1 MRITGCYGQTLPKS
15 LILLIIISLKILY
28 VSSSPDKE
36 KHIMKI
42 VHIDQFFPHPR
53 MRLVKITTD
62 NGLVGWGETTLEGK
76 PKSTIA
82 AVEELADYLI
92 SKDPLRIEHHWQHIY
107 RSAFFRGGNVLMSAL
122 SGIDQALWDIAGKYH
137 GVPVYQLLGGA
148 VRDRIRVYAHWSIRD
163 LTDEGKAK
171 AKERLEWLQKQGG
184 YKAFKAGPGGK
195 WRGHEPPAVIDAFV
209 ERAYL
214 MREWVGP
221 EVELAFDFHGKM
233 TSALA
238 IEICH
243 ELKGMRPMFVE
254 EPVPQENVDALK
266 LVSDHVTFPI
276 ATGERL
282 LTRWGFRE
290 IFEKQ
295 AVAYIQ
301 PDISHTGGITE
312 LKKIANM
319 AEVYYMHTMPHCA
332 IGPVAFSASLQVDA
346 VVPNF
351 LIQEQIDQGLGA
363 SILQEAWQVK
373 DGHIE
378 LPTKPGL
385 GFEINEKEAQQ
396 NREVYEE
403 ELGGEFYHET
413 DGSVA
418 DW

>member
-1 MRITGCYGQTLPKS
+1 
-15 LILLIIISLKILY
+15 
-28 VSSSPDKE
+28 
-36 KHIMKI
+36 MKI
-42 VHIDQFFPHPR
+42 AKIEQFFPRRR

-62 NGLVGWGETTLEGK
+62 NGITGWGETTLEGK
-76 PKSTIA
+76 PKSTVA
-82 AVEELADYLI
+82 AVDELSEYLI
-92 SKDPLRIEHHWQHIY
+92 GKDPLRIEHHWQHIY
-107 RSAFFRGGNVLMSAL
+107 RSAFFRGGNILMTAL
-122 SGIDQALWDIAGKYH
+122 SGIDQALWDIAGKHY
-137 GVPVYQLLGGA
+137 GVPTHKLLGGA
-148 VRDRIRVYAHWSIRD
+148 VRDRIRVYAHWGIGS
-163 LTDEGKAK
+163 LTDEGKAR
-171 AKERLEWLQKQGG
+171 AKERLDSLQKKGG
-184 YKAFKAGPGGK
+184 YKVFKSGPGGK
-195 WRGHEPPAVIDAFV
+195 WRAHEPPAVIDEFV

-221 EVELAFDFHGKM
+221 DVELCFDFHGKM
-233 TSALA
+233 TPGLA
-238 IEICH
+238 IEVCH

-266 LVSDHVTFPI
+266 LVSDHVSFPI

-295 AVAYIQ
+295 AVAYLQ
-301 PDISHTGGITE
+301 PDTSHTGGITE

-319 AEVYYMHTMPHCA
+319 AEVYYMHIMPHCA

-351 LIQEQIDQGLGA
+351 LVQEQVDSGLGA
-363 SILQEAWQVK
+363 GLFKEDWVVK

-385 GFEINEKEAQQ
+385 GFEIDEKEAEQ
-396 NREVYEE
+396 NIGIYEE
-403 ELGGEFYHET
+403 ELGGEFYYES